1 MKHKETPVRSDDKPL
16 PLTPIDR
23 DNENQ
28 NDNQKQNQEAV
39 RQGFPESRLIY
50 YCLEKE
56 PEANAAFAEI
66 KYPLSFH
73 RASIPQK

>member
-39 RQGFPESRLIY
+39 RQ
-50 YCLEKE
+50 
-56 PEANAAFAEI
+56 AAV
-66 KYPLSFH
+66 PDRPGH
-73 RASIPQK
+73 RHQHSKP